1 MFFRNYFK
9 EQTKVH
15 IGKFSIE
22 SGYLLMKEI
31 IESNRLA
38 KAYLIASDAMAIGA
52 LRALYEANINV
63 PNDVSII
70 GFNDNPQSEY
80 TIPPL
85 STIKVYK
92 DFMGEKAVNLL
103 LESIKGKKV
112 REKVLISTKLIIRKS
127 TKELIK

>member
-1 MFFRNYFK
+1 
-9 EQTKVH
+9 
-15 IGKFSIE
+15 
-22 SGYLLMKEI
+22 MKEI